1 MSAELPRPL
10 PWSISDARS
19 ALVPIVLGF
28 VLLAWA
34 WFDASG
40 TGKLADQ
47 TRSVVFALLGAS
59 AVVAGAG
66 AWLAAGRRAVR
77 VRRLAVIGV
86 LEDRG
91 MLTPAQAAAEV
102 EPDTEGLV
110 TVKGT
115 SRYHRPDCL
124 LVRDKSVQA
133 FKPGSRRAGKREPC
147 PMCRP

>member
-1 MSAELPRPL
+1 MSTELPRPL

-28 VLLAWA
+28 VLLGWA

-77 VRRLAVIGV
+77 ARRLAVIGV
-86 LEDRG
+86 LEEQRLLAPLRG
-91 MLTPAQAAAEV
+91 TV
-102 EPDTEGLV
+102 ETDAEGLV

-133 FKPGSRRAGKREPC
+133 FKPGSRAAGKRQPC

>member
-77 VRRLAVIGV
+77 VRRLAVIGL

-91 MLTPAQAAAEV
+91 MVTPAPAAAEA
-102 EPDTEGLV
+102 ETEGLV

-133 FKPGSRRAGKREPC
+133 FKPASRGAGKREPC
-147 PMCRP
+147 PMCLP